1 MASRDKSYKSR
12 LEYTAEQRT
21 AVLWYSHTLE
31 YRKIHCACKKIHF
44 IKLSI
49 SEAYIA
55 FAFYL
60 QQAQFLKWNQVLLI
74 KLVPGMAQ

>member
-1 MASRDKSYKSR
+1 MWQ
-12 LEYTAEQRT
+12 AEIK
-21 AVLWYSHTLE
+21 AAKVGWNTLQSKE
-31 YRKIHCACKKIHF
+31 LLCFGTVIPQNTERFTVHEIHF